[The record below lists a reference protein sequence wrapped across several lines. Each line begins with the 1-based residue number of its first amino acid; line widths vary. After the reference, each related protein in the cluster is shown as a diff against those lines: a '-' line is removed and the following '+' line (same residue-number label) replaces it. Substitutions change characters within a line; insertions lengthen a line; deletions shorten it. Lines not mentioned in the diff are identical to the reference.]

1 MQRKVLSI
9 AASLVLGMVAA
20 LALWPG
26 MSCAAPAQK
35 ELAPVPNA
43 EQLQAHLRQV
53 QQWAASLKGLKVE
66 QARKL
71 FGQMRP
77 KESTWK
83 FEGKDQP
90 VLTYEFPGY
99 DIELYCL
106 PERVIMVSID
116 LVVE

>member
-1 MQRKVLSI
+1 MRRKILST
-9 AASLVLGMVAA
+9 AAA
-20 LALWPG
+20 LALGVAATIALWPG
-26 MSCAAPAQK
+26 ISCAAPAQK

-43 EQLQAHLRQV
+43 EQLQAHLGQV
-53 QQWAASLKGLKVE
+53 QRWAGSLKGLKVE

-77 KESTWK
+77 KESTWS

-99 DIELYCL
+99 DLELYCL
-106 PERVIMVSID
+106 PDRVLMVSID
-116 LVVE
+116 LDVE